1 MTTFGSEFSDRTTFV
16 TGAYG
21 MLGFWIVKALLD
33 SGGRVVVLKRDDVRG
48 SALALEGLEGRC
60 DVVRGSITDLPA
72 MDRVIGEY
80 EVDTVFHLA
89 AQTIVGVAN
98 RSPVP
103 TFETNILGTWNI
115 MEAVRRHGV
124 ERTVVAAS
132 DKSYGHHDTLPYQEH
147 FALQARHPY
156 DVSKACTDL
165 IARSYWHTYEVP
177 VAVTRFANIYG
188 GGDLNRSRLVPELV
202 DAVLDGRAPVIRS
215 DGSPERDF
223 LYAEDAANAY
233 LAIAGA
239 LDSGEGRGEA
249 FNAGG
254 DKPHSVREMVE
265 LLISVAGSDVKADY
279 RGDGVPAGEIDR
291 QFVDSTKLREMT
303 GWAPEVGLEEGLRRT
318 VQWYSERPE
327 SRQR

>member
-1 MTTFGSEFSDRTTFV
+1 MTSFGTAFSQRTVFV

-21 MLGFWIVKALLD
+21 MLGYWIVSALVD
-33 SGGRVVVLKRDDVRG
+33 RGGRVVVLKRDEVRG
-48 SALALEGLEGRC
+48 SALAMEGLEESC
-60 DVVRGSITDLPA
+60 DVVHGTITDLAA
-72 MDRVIGEY
+72 MDRIIGEY
-80 EVDTVFHLA
+80 EVDTIFHLA

-98 RSPVP
+98 QSPVP
-103 TFETNILGTWNI
+103 TFETNIGGTWNI
-115 MEAVRRHGV
+115 MEAARRHGV
-124 ERTVVAAS
+124 QRTVVAAS
-132 DKSYGHHDTLPYQEH
+132 DKSYGHHDTLPYRED

-188 GGDLNRSRLVPELV
+188 GGDLNASRLVPELV

-223 LYAEDAANAY
+223 LYAEDAAEAY
-233 LAIAGA
+233 LAIADA
-239 LDSGEGRGEA
+239 LDEGSARGEA

-254 DKPHSVREMVE
+254 DQPHSVREMVE
-265 LLISVAGSDVKADY
+265 LLISLSGSDVVADY
-279 RGDGVPAGEIDR
+279 QGHGVPAGEIDR

-303 GWAPEVGLEEGLRRT
+303 GWAPRVDLEEGLRRT
-318 VQWYSERPE
+318 VQWYAERPE
-327 SRQR
+327 ARKA